1 MPCACEIIKLSHL
14 VGNDCEECLSKWVPP
29 DDRPSNGGGATPPVE
44 EPEYD
49 DMVHPLEPYDAE
61 FHKNLTVQQFLTLF
75 EFHRPT
81 MAYMRSA
88 KLLNRSLEIM
98 REICSPYIPEEFM
111 DQIYRGF
118 MFLVL
123 KSREKVADV
132 GAFEKREIDIILDKC
147 RGKMVSDRVN
157 LTGIVCNNYT
167 RITGYSLKDNGT
179 GEAMN
184 KDYYIEAKSFRWG
197 KYDPIIESAWMAIDF
212 VHGYCF
218 DEFRPDLNMHHIYQA
233 GLEPLFTRTI
243 MQRW

>member
-1 MPCACEIIKLSHL
+1 M
-14 VGNDCEECLSKWVPP
+14 GNNCGECLKQWIPP
-29 DDRPSNGGGATPPVE
+29 DDRPVDGGATPPVE
-44 EPEYD
+44 EEEYD
-49 DMVHPLEPYDAE
+49 DGVPALEPYDAE
-61 FHKNLTVQQFLTLF
+61 FHKNLTVQVFLTLW

-118 MFLVL
+118 MFMVF
-123 KSREKVADV
+123 KSREKAADI
-132 GAFEKREIDIILDKC
+132 GAFEKRELDIMLDKC
-147 RGKMVSDRVN
+147 RGKMAEKAERAN

-167 RITGYSLKDNGT
+167 RITGYELKGQANGT
-179 GEAMN
+179 GEGMK
-184 KDYYIEAKSFRWG
+184 KDYVIEEKSFRWG
-197 KYDPIIESAWMAIDF
+197 KYDPVIESAWMAIDF

-243 MQRW
+243 MQRWYD